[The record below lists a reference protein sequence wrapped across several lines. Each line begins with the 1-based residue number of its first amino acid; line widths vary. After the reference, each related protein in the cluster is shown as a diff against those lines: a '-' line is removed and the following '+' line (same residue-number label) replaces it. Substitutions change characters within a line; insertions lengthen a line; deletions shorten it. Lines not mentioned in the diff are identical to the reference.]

1 MSGIVVCPVRFTEQ
15 IKAMQAFLETL
26 GLRPRI
32 ESEGGSW
39 VDMVAGGGMVGLH
52 TVETAATGA
61 VQGETGLSFEADDV
75 GELAARLTSAGVED
89 VVVYDE
95 AYGRV
100 LSCRDPLGDV
110 VLVNERSEDL
120 YGYRL
125 HGGQPV
131 SDLRVVPVRFTDP
144 RGPFGGWLETLG
156 LSLVGEADD
165 SYVMFAA
172 GEGDH
177 GYVGVHRVYADELP
191 IVARPNA
198 VQLTFS
204 TSESLDDVAS
214 RLVDAG
220 HADATV
226 LREDFGSLL
235 SVTDPD
241 GQECQ
246 VHTLDSSG

>member
-52 TVETAATGA
+52 TVETSVTGA
-61 VQGETGLSFEADDV
+61 VQGETSLSFEADDV
-75 GELAARLTSAGVED
+75 AELAARLTAAGVAD
-89 VVVYDE
+89 VSLYDE

-100 LSCRDPLGDV
+100 LACRDPLGDV
-110 VLVNERSEDL
+110 ILVNERSEDL

-125 HGGQPV
+125 HRGQPV

-144 RGPFGGWLETLG
+144 RGPVGDWLETLG
-156 LSLVGEADD
+156 LSLVGEAND

-172 GEGDH
+172 AEGDH
-177 GYVGVHRVYADELP
+177 GYVGVHRVYTDELP

-198 VQLTFS
+198 VQLTFT
-204 TSESLDDVAS
+204 TSESIDDVAL
-214 RLVDAG
+214 RLVTAG
-220 HADATV
+220 YDDATV
-226 LREDFGSLL
+226 LRENVGPMLT
-235 SVTDPD
+235 VTDPD
-241 GQECQ
+241 GCEVQ
-246 VHTLDSSG
+246 VHRAAAPA

>member
-15 IKAMQAFLETL
+15 IKEMQAFLETL

-32 ESEGGSW
+32 ESQGGSW

-52 TVETAATGA
+52 TVETAVTAA

-75 GELAARLTSAGVED
+75 GELAARLTSAGVAD

-100 LSCRDPLGDV
+100 LTCRDPLGDV

-125 HGGQPV
+125 HGGQAV

-156 LSLVGEADD
+156 LSLEGEAND

-177 GYVGVHRVYADELP
+177 GYVGVHRVYVDELP

-204 TSESLDDVAS
+204 TSQSLDDVAS

-220 HADATV
+220 HADAAV
-226 LREDFGSLL
+226 LREDFGSMLT
-235 SVTDPD
+235 VTDPD
-241 GQECQ
+241 GCAVQ
-246 VHTLDSSG
+246 VHRAAAPA